1 MKDNLSHRSYFI
13 PFITVSWAITVGS
26 SRMWLGNSDWFWLSG
41 CSWKIPIGQDHLEMI
56 CFSIAMLNYRGIPS
70 PWKSHWNPMEIS
82 SKPHS
87 TPIKIPSNP
96 IKSHYIR
103 IDITLTY
110 YWTSI
115 QSIFFLDGFCQKKT
129 SSPNLSIGIRG
140 GGVLLPQCFGDE
152 VAGIPGPNGAAN
164 VGKLRCVHLS

>member
-115 QSIFFLDGFCQKKT
+115 QSIFFLDGVCQKKHRLRT
-129 SSPNLSIGIRG
+129 LASASEAEACCCRSALEMKSREY
-140 GGVLLPQCFGDE
+140 LDQM
-152 VAGIPGPNGAAN
+152 GPPMWAN
-164 VGKLRCVHLS
+164 